1 MLSDALRAA
10 AHEAEELEKNQK
22 IQEAILHGHG
32 LELMSYGI
40 EIKR

>member
-10 AHEAEELEKNQK
+10 ALEAEELEKNQTTK
-22 IQEAILHGHG
+22 RLYFIAMM
-32 LELMSYGI
+32 LEFVSYGI